1 MDDQDPFKCR
11 HVETEII
18 VLCLRWSLRSSL
30 SSRDLEEMMRE
41 RGLHVDHPTISR
53 WGKRYAPKLEKRC
66 KPHLKATPDSW
77 RVDETYV
84 KVKGER
90 VLKRRSEEAVR
101 CVSPSQYILSQ
112 AHWLESRVRLTVQAR
127 FAGGA
132 DRKGRKYLA
141 GGLLYQTTGE
151 IWVRL
156 LLTGNGMEHAA
167 GIRGHEHGQERAN
180 AWRRTRG
187 HPGSDRVHLQPVWSG
202 HLS

>member
-1 MDDQDPFKCR
+1 M
-11 HVETEII
+11 
-18 VLCLRWSLRSSL
+18 
-30 SSRDLEEMMRE
+30 
-41 RGLHVDHPTISR
+41 
-53 WGKRYAPKLEKRC
+53 
-66 KPHLKATPDSW
+66 
-77 RVDETYV
+77 

-90 VLKRRSEEAVR
+90 VFKIRSEEAVR

-156 LLTGNGMEHAA
+156 LLPGNGMEHAA
-167 GIRGHEHGQERAN
+167 GIRGHEQGQERAK
-180 AWRRTRG
+180 AWCEKRDHHG
-187 HPGSDRVHLQPVWSG
+187 ADRVHLERVCSG
-202 HLS
+202 SLS